1 MTKNTLNGPNITNGS
16 FDETKTRF
24 TQQIGTLCELNIR
37 TNITILNRQYLRRNQ
52 YFTQTINEEKA
63 KQNI

>member
-16 FDETKTRF
+16 FDETKTKF
-24 TQQIGTLCELNIR
+24 TQQIGTLRELNIR

>member
-24 TQQIGTLCELNIR
+24 MQQIGTLRELNIR
-37 TNITILNRQYLRRNQ
+37 TNITI
-52 YFTQTINEEKA
+52 
-63 KQNI
+63 

>member
-24 TQQIGTLCELNIR
+24 TQQIGILRELNIR

>member
-24 TQQIGTLCELNIR
+24 AQQIGTLRELNIR
-37 TNITILNRQYLRRNQ
+37 TNITISNRQYLRRNQ
-52 YFTQTINEEKA
+52 YFTQTINEEEA